1 MQCWNKAP
9 WLADQSHPT
18 ILTNQ
23 RALFQPGTLLKNVFI
38 STSGPVLNVFDC
50 LRTYLQNYSL
60 FSVTCEWA
68 IQGVKIFYSVSIQ
81 DSQILTGFASPFLG
95 GRMLPTTYLHCK
107 LEKQILEEI

>member
-38 STSGPVLNVFDC
+38 STSGPVLNVFFS
-50 LRTYLQNYSL
+50 LRTYLQN
-60 FSVTCEWA
+60 
-68 IQGVKIFYSVSIQ
+68 
-81 DSQILTGFASPFLG
+81 
-95 GRMLPTTYLHCK
+95 
-107 LEKQILEEI
+107 